1 MLSLNFIESELI
13 INLALYSL
21 HHKLILSRLPLE
33 TNNHWKAVS
42 YKYVTLQQFI
52 STTSSSVRLRI
63 SRFHRD
69 FGLLKWDPK
78 VCMSD
83 FNYYA
88 VLFGHDT
95 CLTLEIVGLHW
106 LELLTRTAGIAFHI
120 KLLVG
125 K

>member
-13 INLALYSL
+13 INLAFYSL
-21 HHKLILSRLPLE
+21 HHKPILSRLPLE
-33 TNNHWKAVS
+33 TNNFWKAVS

-63 SRFHRD
+63 SRFHSN
-69 FGLLKWDPK
+69 FGLMKWDPK
-78 VCMSD
+78 GCISN
-83 FNYYA
+83 FNYC
-88 VLFGHDT
+88 VILFGHDT
-95 CLTLEIVGLHW
+95 CLTLEMVGLHW
-106 LELLTRTAGIAFHI
+106 LELLTRTAGIALHI